1 MMTAIA
7 FASCGISCLVM
18 LCYMRQ
24 QDKRIDKLQCD
35 LFHYATHE
43 YVMGRFTNVW
53 SEIHHTQD
61 AVSKLQAKRG
71 AK

>member
-1 MMTAIA
+1 
-7 FASCGISCLVM
+7 
-18 LCYMRQ
+18 MRQ